1 MDSTTYVIAVVT
13 ATFLLAGCVKGV
25 VGMGLPIVAMGL
37 LGAVM
42 APLQA
47 ASLLVV
53 PSLVTNLWQM
63 VAGPDL
69 RVLSRR
75 FASMMATVCVGAF
88 LGIGL
93 LTGASTNIAAGT
105 LGAVLALYA
114 LVGLYAPRFHV
125 RPQIEPWLSPVV
137 GLITG
142 IVTGATGVFA
152 IPAVPY
158 FNSLNLEKEDLIQ
171 VLGISFTVSTIAL
184 ALALAVN
191 GQFQARTAW
200 ISLLAVVPALAG
212 MYVGQHI
219 RGRLQPEVF
228 RRWFL
233 LGLLVLGAYM
243 VMRAFAGAHA

>member
-1 MDSTTYVIAVVT
+1 VDDTAFVIVVVT

-37 LGAVM
+37 LGALM

-63 VAGPDL
+63 LAGPEL
-69 RVLSRR
+69 RVLSKR
-75 FASMMATVCVGAF
+75 FATMMAAVCVGAF

-93 LTGASTNIAAGT
+93 LTGASTRLAAGA

-114 LVGLYAPRFHV
+114 LIGLFAPQFHV
-125 RPQIEPWLSPVV
+125 RRQLEPWLSPIM
-137 GLITG
+137 GLVTG
-142 IVTGATGVFA
+142 MLTGATGVFA

-158 FNSLNLEKEDLIQ
+158 FNSLNLGKEDLIQ
-171 VLGISFTVSTIAL
+171 VLGISFTVSTVAL

-191 GQFQARTAW
+191 GQFQARAAW

-212 MYVGQHI
+212 MYLGQHI
-219 RGRLQPEVF
+219 RSRLQPEVF

-233 LGLLVLGAYM
+233 LGLLALGTYM
-243 VMRAFAGAHA
+243 LLHAFATART

>member
-1 MDSTTYVIAVVT
+1 MDDTAGVIAVVT

-47 ASLLVV
+47 ATLLVV

-63 VAGPDL
+63 IAGPGL
-69 RVLSRR
+69 RPLSRR
-75 FASMMATVCVGAF
+75 FASMMAAVCVGAF

-93 LTGASTNIAAGT
+93 LTGASTLATAA

-114 LVGLYAPRFHV
+114 LVGLLAPRFHV
-125 RPQIEPWLSPVV
+125 RRKFESWLSPIV
-137 GLITG
+137 GLVTG
-142 IVTGATGVFA
+142 VVTGATGVFA

-158 FNSLNLEKEDLIQ
+158 FNSLDLDREDLIQ

-184 ALALAVN
+184 ALALAWK
-191 GQFQARTAW
+191 GQFQIRTAW
-200 ISLLAVVPALAG
+200 ISLLAVLPALAG
-212 MYVGQHI
+212 MYLGQHV
-219 RGRLQPEVF
+219 RSRLRPEVF

-233 LGLLVLGAYM
+233 LGLLGLGMYM
-243 VMRAFAGAHA
+243 VLHAFATGHG

>member
-1 MDSTTYVIAVVT
+1 MDDTTYVIAVVT

-37 LGAVM
+37 LGAAM

-63 VAGPDL
+63 VAGPEL
-69 RVLSRR
+69 RVLSKR

-93 LTGASTNIAAGT
+93 LTGASASVATGA

-114 LVGLYAPRFHV
+114 LVGLFAPRFHV
-125 RPQIEPWLSPVV
+125 RRQFEPWVSPIV
-137 GLITG
+137 GLVTG
-142 IVTGATGVFA
+142 MLTGATGVFA

-158 FNSLNLEKEDLIQ
+158 FNSLDLGKEELIQ

-184 ALALAVN
+184 AAALAVN
-191 GQFQARTAW
+191 GQFQSRAAW

-212 MYVGQHI
+212 MYFGQHI

-233 LGLLVLGAYM
+233 IGLLVLGAYM
-243 VMRAFAGAHA
+243 LLHALATARV

>member
-1 MDSTTYVIAVVT
+1 MEGTAFVISVVA

-42 APLQA
+42 TPLQA
-47 ASLLVV
+47 ATLLVV

-63 VAGPDL
+63 IAGPDL
-69 RVLSRR
+69 RALSTR
-75 FASMMATVCVGAF
+75 FATMMVAVCAGTF

-93 LTGASTNIAAGT
+93 LTGASHLATAA

-114 LVGLYAPRFHV
+114 LVGLFAPRFHV
-125 RPQIEPWLSPVV
+125 RRKFESWLSPIV

-142 IVTGATGVFA
+142 VLTGATGVFA

-158 FNSLNLEKEDLIQ
+158 FNSLDLDKEDLIQ
-171 VLGISFTVSTIAL
+171 VLGMSFTVSTIAL
-184 ALALAVN
+184 ALALVWK
-191 GQFQARTAW
+191 GQFQVRTAW
-200 ISLLAVVPALAG
+200 ISLVAVFPALAG
-212 MYVGQHI
+212 MYLGQYI

-233 LGLLVLGAYM
+233 LGLLALGGYM
-243 VMRAFAGAHA
+243 VLHAFATAYA

>member
-1 MDSTTYVIAVVT
+1 MDDTAYVIAVVT

-47 ASLLVV
+47 ATLLVV

-69 RVLSRR
+69 RLLSRR
-75 FASMMATVCVGAF
+75 FASMMVAVCAGAF

-93 LTGASTNIAAGT
+93 LTGASPLATAA

-114 LVGLYAPRFHV
+114 LIGLFAPRFHV
-125 RPQIEPWLSPVV
+125 RRKFESWLSPIV
-137 GLITG
+137 GLVTG
-142 IVTGATGVFA
+142 VVTGATGVFA

-158 FNSLNLEKEDLIQ
+158 FNSLDLDREDLIQ

-184 ALALAVN
+184 SLALAWK
-191 GQFQARTAW
+191 GQFQIRTAW
-200 ISLLAVVPALAG
+200 ISLLAVLPALAG
-212 MYVGQHI
+212 MYLGQHV
-219 RGRLQPEVF
+219 RSRLRPEVF
-228 RRWFL
+228 RRCFL
-233 LGLLVLGAYM
+233 LGLLGLGMYM
-243 VMRAFAGAHA
+243 VLHAFATGHS

>member
-1 MDSTTYVIAVVT
+1 MEPTAYVIVVVT

-47 ASLLVV
+47 ATLLVV

-75 FASMMATVCVGAF
+75 FASMMAMVCVGAF
-88 LGIGL
+88 IGIGL
-93 LTGASTNIAAGT
+93 LTGSSTHLATGA

-114 LVGLYAPRFHV
+114 LIGLFAPHFHV
-125 RPQIEPWLSPVV
+125 RRQLEPWLSPIM
-137 GLITG
+137 GLVTG
-142 IVTGATGVFA
+142 MLTGATGVFA

-158 FNSLNLEKEDLIQ
+158 FNSLGLEKEDLIQ
-171 VLGISFTVSTIAL
+171 VLGISFTVSTV
-184 ALALAVN
+184 ALAVALAVH
-191 GQFQARTAW
+191 GQFQAKTAW
-200 ISLLAVVPALAG
+200 ISVLAVVPALAG
-212 MYVGQHI
+212 MYLGQHI

-233 LGLLVLGAYM
+233 IGLLVLGAYM
-243 VMRAFAGAHA
+243 VVQSIRA